1 MFSCSREGGEEEE
14 ERKGRGGGR
23 EEGRRDTIYMCMD
36 FIILYIHVY
45 ALGTESHQL
54 LEKITAM
61 EQERLSFVTKI
72 DELSEQNK
80 GLWMTVSEM
89 VSVDTVNVVTQLSI
103 NILLTLLSYTVLLK
117 CKINIYL
124 LSPTE

>member
-1 MFSCSREGGEEEE
+1 MIGMYTVYICVCLCRCFLVVEKGEMRRKRGRGEE
-14 ERKGRGGGR
+14 

-36 FIILYIHVY
+36 VIILYIY

-80 GLWMTVSEM
+80 ELWMTVSEM

-103 NILLTLLSYTVLLK
+103 NILLTLLLYTLEV
-117 CKINIYL
+117 
-124 LSPTE
+124 

>member
-1 MFSCSREGGEEEE
+1 MIGMYTVYICVCLCRCFLVVEKGERRRKRGRGEE
-14 ERKGRGGGR
+14 

-36 FIILYIHVY
+36 FIILYIY

-80 GLWMTVSEM
+80 ELWMTVSEM

-103 NILLTLLSYTVLLK
+103 NILLTLLLYTLEV
-117 CKINIYL
+117 
-124 LSPTE
+124 

>member
-1 MFSCSREGGEEEE
+1 MIRMYTVYICVCLCRCFLVVERGGEKEE

-23 EEGRRDTIYMCMD
+23 EEGRRDTIYMC
-36 FIILYIHVY
+36 ILFCY

-54 LEKITAM
+54 LEKITAL

-89 VSVDTVNVVTQLSI
+89 VSVDTVNVVAQLSI
-103 NILLTLLSYTVLLK
+103 NILLMLLSYTLEV
-117 CKINIYL
+117 
-124 LSPTE
+124 

>member
-1 MFSCSREGGEEEE
+1 MIGMYTVYICVCLCRCFLVVERGGEKEE

-23 EEGRRDTIYMCMD
+23 EEGRRDTIYMCTC
-36 FIILYIHVY
+36 ILFCY

-54 LEKITAM
+54 LEKITAL

-103 NILLTLLSYTVLLK
+103 NILLMLLLYTLDV
-117 CKINIYL
+117 
-124 LSPTE
+124 

>member
-1 MFSCSREGGEEEE
+1 
-14 ERKGRGGGR
+14 
-23 EEGRRDTIYMCMD
+23 MCMD
-36 FIILYIHVY
+36 FIILYIY

-103 NILLTLLSYTVLLK
+103 NILLTLLLYTLDV
-117 CKINIYL
+117 
-124 LSPTE
+124 

>member
-1 MFSCSREGGEEEE
+1 
-14 ERKGRGGGR
+14 
-23 EEGRRDTIYMCMD
+23 MC
-36 FIILYIHVY
+36 ILFCY

-80 GLWMTVSEM
+80 ELWMTVSEM
-89 VSVDTVNVVTQLSI
+89 VSVDTVNVVAQLSI
-103 NILLTLLSYTVLLK
+103 NILLMLLSYTLEV
-117 CKINIYL
+117 
-124 LSPTE
+124 

>member
-1 MFSCSREGGEEEE
+1 MIGMYMYTVYICVCLCRCFLVVERGGEKEE

-23 EEGRRDTIYMCMD
+23 EEGRRDTIYMC
-36 FIILYIHVY
+36 ILFCY

-54 LEKITAM
+54 LEKITAL

-89 VSVDTVNVVTQLSI
+89 VSVDTVNVVIQLSI
-103 NILLTLLSYTVLLK
+103 NILLMLLLHTLEV
-117 CKINIYL
+117 
-124 LSPTE
+124 

>member
-1 MFSCSREGGEEEE
+1 MRRKRGRGEE
-14 ERKGRGGGR
+14 

-36 FIILYIHVY
+36 VIILYIY

-80 GLWMTVSEM
+80 ELWMTVSEM

-103 NILLTLLSYTVLLK
+103 NILLTLLLYTLEV
-117 CKINIYL
+117 
-124 LSPTE
+124 